1 MADWPVES
9 NAPAELRSSGLLDEA
24 VLRRH
29 LKSCGR
35 WVKVYAG
42 CLLVPP
48 EAISLG
54 DFSQVDEGVR
64 VFAGEGVVIGCH
76 VHLAFGSSISGGG
89 RCELGDFVG
98 IGAGARLITGT
109 EVVDG
114 QGLTNPTIPAPRR
127 QVQRGCIRVGAHAV
141 VFTNA
146 VVLPDVTIGEGA
158 IVAAGGMVHRD
169 LKPWGIYA
177 GHPLVQVGVR
187 EKETVLEMGR
197 RLLAEEKERS

>member
-1 MADWPVES
+1 M
-9 NAPAELRSSGLLDEA
+9 LDVA

-29 LKSCGR
+29 LKSCGQ

-48 EAISLG
+48 GAVSLG
-54 DFSQVDEGVR
+54 DFSQVDGGVR
-64 VFAGEGVVIGCH
+64 VFAGEGVVIGRH
-76 VHLAFGSSISGGG
+76 THLAFCSSISGGG

-98 IGAGARLITGT
+98 LGAGARLITGT

-114 QGLTNPTIPAPRR
+114 RGLTNPTIPAPLR
-127 QVQRGCIRVGAHAV
+127 QVQRGYIKVGPHAII
-141 VFTNA
+141 FTNA
-146 VVLPDVTIGEGA
+146 VVLPNVTIGEGA
-158 IVAAGGMVHRD
+158 IVAAGAVVHRD